1 MSCCRF
7 LFCCFT
13 VDFMH
18 YEDFWCL
25 YFVFRVNAIYA
36 LPLQN
41 WPTPAWHAYSL
52 RKWCF
57 LKIDR
62 YQSFTKYTM
71 VSSMWWIHYNKFL
84 LDHVVYINVKQSSI
98 CSYLYQFLT
107 FVGYARDEVLGHN
120 CRFLSSADTDFSTLY
135 QVPSFIHFYNFLNF
149 FVI

>member
-13 VDFMH
+13 VDFMN
-18 YEDFWCL
+18 YEDFWCV
-25 YFVFRVNAIYA
+25 YFVFHVNAIYV

-41 WPTPAWHAYSL
+41 WPTPTWHAYSL

-84 LDHVVYINVKQSSI
+84 LDHAVYMNIKQSSI

-107 FVGYARDEVLGHN
+107 FVGYAKDEVLERN
-120 CRFLSSADTDFSTLY
+120 CRFLSGADTDFSTLY